1 MKVVI
6 INPTYN
12 EKENI
17 AKLIPILEQEIFPS
31 IKNHDMHILVA
42 DDSSPDGTADAV
54 KKLMKQYNNVHLNIG
69 EKHGL
74 GAAYVRA
81 MDYAVKELG
90 ADIMFEMD
98 ADLQHDPKKIIEFIN
113 KIDEGY
119 DMVIGTRYSGGGS
132 IPKRWGL
139 HRKAFSIF
147 GNLLVRTILMR
158 FAIHDWTGGFRAL
171 RKEVFLK
178 EKEEL
183 TAFRGYTF
191 QVSFL
196 HKAARDG
203 FKIAEVPF
211 SFNERAIG
219 NSKIAPKEY
228 IIDLLK
234 YVIYARI
241 LELKRFIKFL
251 IVGTSGFIVQI
262 FVQEV
267 VVRSGLAHA
276 IALTISPIVFA
287 VTRHYGILPLRD
299 GIGGGFGAEAAII
312 SNFMFNNF
320 WTFKDTR
327 KLKERSPFI
336 VRLLKFNFTSIAAIL
351 IQASSIWFFVRL
363 LGVNLSIFSIN
374 IPTRIVVVIP
384 TIVFIIIPINF
395 LIYNKIIWKTQYLKH
410 EKNLRE

>member
-1 MKVVI
+1 MRVVI

-12 EKENI
+12 EKGNI
-17 AKLIPILEQEIFPS
+17 EKLITILEEEVFPK
-31 IKNHDMHILVA
+31 IKNHEMHIVVA
-42 DDSSPDGTADAV
+42 DDNSPDGTGEIV
-54 KKLMKQYNNVHLNIG
+54 EGLMKKYKNLHLNQG
-69 EKHGL
+69 EKQGL

-81 MDYAVKELG
+81 MRYATQKLD

-98 ADLQHDPKKIIEFIN
+98 ADFFHDPAKIPEFLK

-132 IPKRWGL
+132 IPSNWGL
-139 HRKAFSIF
+139 HRKAFSITA
-147 GNLLVRTILMR
+147 NLIIRTILMI
-158 FAIHDWTGGFRAL
+158 FHIHDWTGGYRAM
-171 RKEVFLK
+171 RKEVFIK
-178 EKEEL
+178 EGEEL
-183 TAFRGYTF
+183 TKYKGYTF
-191 QVSFL
+191 QVAFL
-196 HKAARDG
+196 YKVIKDG
-203 FKIAEVPF
+203 FKVGEVPF
-211 SFNERAIG
+211 HATDRILG
-219 NSKIAPKEY
+219 RSKIAPLEY
-228 IIDLLK
+228 IVNLLK

-251 IVGTSGFIVQI
+251 IVGTSGFIIQI

-267 VVRSGLAHA
+267 VVRSGSAYA
-276 IALTISPIVFA
+276 IALMISPIVFA
-287 VTRHYGILPLRD
+287 VTRHHGILPLRD

-320 WTFKDTR
+320 WTFNDTQ

-363 LGVNLSIFSIN
+363 FGVNLSIFSID

-384 TIVFIIIPINF
+384 TIIFIIIPINF